1 MTIGLYF
8 GSFNPIHLG
17 HLIVANSA
25 LNYCDIKK
33 VWFVVTPKNP
43 LKDSKVLL
51 KDSDRLRLAR
61 LAIEDNSNFRI
72 CDIEFKLPK
81 PSYTINTLTHL
92 EELFPENEFKI
103 IMGSDSYNNL
113 SKWKNY
119 QAILKRYPIIVYE
132 RKDFNKPPF
141 NENPRCLWLDIP
153 IIDIS
158 SSQIRLLIKQKKS
171 IRYLVPD
178 KVFEEINNYK
188 YYQEKY

>member
-25 LNYCDIKK
+25 LNYCDIKR